1 MKQLLNQ
8 NWDNICNNWRGEW
21 NKALSDFWCNVKFSS
36 SFTTEFKEIWKE
48 NLVIYQKSLKAFLQ
62 APLQLLHNVT
72 TVFKGGN
79 PLGVGKNQ
87 NKTEKTV
94 SDIVQMS
101 QYFGVVGHYFINST
115 EEFQLFM
122 QLVIQGMSQSGDL
135 NNSVLIFNFLD
146 WGINC

>member
-1 MKQLLNQ
+1 
-8 NWDNICNNWRGEW
+8 
-21 NKALSDFWCNVKFSS
+21 
-36 SFTTEFKEIWKE
+36 
-48 NLVIYQKSLKAFLQ
+48 
-62 APLQLLHNVT
+62 VT

-101 QYFGVVGHYFINST
+101 LYFVVVGHYFIIST
-115 EEFQLFM
+115 EVFHLFM
-122 QLVIQGMSQSGDL
+122 QLVIQGMSQSEDL
-135 NNSVLIFNFLD
+135 NNIVLIFNFLD

>member
-1 MKQLLNQ
+1 M
-8 NWDNICNNWRGEW
+8 
-21 NKALSDFWCNVKFSS
+21 
-36 SFTTEFKEIWKE
+36 
-48 NLVIYQKSLKAFLQ
+48 
-62 APLQLLHNVT
+62 T

-101 QYFGVVGHYFINST
+101 LYFGVVGHYFISSA

-122 QLVIQGMSQSGDL
+122 QLVIQGMSQTGDL

>member
-1 MKQLLNQ
+1 M
-8 NWDNICNNWRGEW
+8 
-21 NKALSDFWCNVKFSS
+21 
-36 SFTTEFKEIWKE
+36 
-48 NLVIYQKSLKAFLQ
+48 
-62 APLQLLHNVT
+62 T

-101 QYFGVVGHYFINST
+101 LYFVLVGQYFINSA
-115 EEFQLFM
+115 EVFQLFM

>member
-1 MKQLLNQ
+1 M
-8 NWDNICNNWRGEW
+8 
-21 NKALSDFWCNVKFSS
+21 
-36 SFTTEFKEIWKE
+36 
-48 NLVIYQKSLKAFLQ
+48 
-62 APLQLLHNVT
+62 T

-79 PLGVGKNQ
+79 PLGFGKNQ

-101 QYFGVVGHYFINST
+101 LYFVVVGQYFINSA
-115 EEFQLFM
+115 EVFQLFM